1 MSTAAVKYK
10 NISASTV
17 VCKGLA
23 KYYGY
28 IVTTV
33 TATAALQ
40 IRDATAAAGGT
51 VIDTIAIGTAI
62 GTKVIFPHPIQCEA
76 GLVFDLN
83 GGTGGITILYEGNP

>member
-1 MSTAAVKYK
+1 MSRASVKYRSL
-10 NISASTV
+10 SATAV
-17 VCKGLA
+17 VAKGLS

-33 TATAALQ
+33 TATAAIQ

-51 VIDTIAIGTAI
+51 VIDTIPSGTAI
-62 GTKVIFPHPIQCEA
+62 GTRGVLPYPIQCDA

-83 GGTGGITILYEGNP
+83 GATGGITLLFEGQ